1 MSVTFD
7 VTAAAS
13 LQTPPPKLA
22 PPDPT
27 ASDSFAALVDSNLPA
42 PPSEQLPPEPEPP
55 PRPVAQG
62 SPAEA
67 RAPTDRSSTG
77 DTTASGR
84 APSNTPDSPSADGT
98 NQRVADTAP
107 GTAGTGDNAARNLQG
122 GTKPTT
128 SKPGNTKSA
137 DKVAS
142 GAGVADS
149 TQPSAAHVTTVI
161 PPAAAISAP
170 QQDVASNTATGST
183 NSTGPLAIAAA
194 AIARSSSTTAALT
207 ATPSPGKVGSLP
219 VSPPGAKVAA
229 QAPVQTTAKQ
239 PGTPAGPTLDADV
252 ELTVAVATPGV
263 TAAKPT
269 TPAKT
274 ANAGTAGASA
284 TATPANALEQAS
296 TTASDATATPV
307 VAIKGNA
314 TITAAADQNNLSGS
328 ASPSP
333 STSTLHEQISISTDP
348 QASAAPAD
356 NGAQAA
362 PFTVPLQPAST
373 VPSLTVV
380 PATGGPVPLSGL
392 AVEIAASVQSGRTR
406 FEVRLDPADLGQ
418 IDVRID
424 VDRSGQVTSHLMVEK
439 PETLSML
446 QQDAPQLQQALNDA
460 GLKTG
465 SGGLQFSLRDQSSS
479 GQNNNGNL
487 TNGNAHQLV
496 VSEEDTASPAAAGR
510 YGRIAG
516 TSGGIDIRV

>member
-1 MSVTFD
+1 
-7 VTAAAS
+7 
-13 LQTPPPKLA
+13 
-22 PPDPT
+22 
-27 ASDSFAALVDSNLPA
+27 
-42 PPSEQLPPEPEPP
+42 
-55 PRPVAQG
+55 
-62 SPAEA
+62 
-67 RAPTDRSSTG
+67 
-77 DTTASGR
+77 
-84 APSNTPDSPSADGT
+84 
-98 NQRVADTAP
+98 
-107 GTAGTGDNAARNLQG
+107 LQG

-128 SKPGNTKSA
+128 SKPGNTKSTDNA
-137 DKVAS
+137 AS

-149 TQPSAAHVTTVI
+149 TQPSAAHATTGI
-161 PPAAAISAP
+161 PPAAAISLAP
-170 QQDVASNTATGST
+170 QQGVASNTATGFT
-183 NSTGPLAIAAA
+183 HSTGPLAIAAA
-194 AIARSSSTTAALT
+194 AIARSSSTAAALT
-207 ATPSPGKVGSLP
+207 ATPSPGKVDSLA
-219 VSPPGAKVAA
+219 VSPPGAKVAGEA
-229 QAPVQTTAKQ
+229 TVQTTARQ
-239 PGTPAGPTLDADV
+239 PGPPTGPTLDAGA
-252 ELTVAVATPGV
+252 ELTAAVATPGV

-274 ANAGTAGASA
+274 AATGTTGASA
-284 TATPANALEQAS
+284 TGTSANALEQAS
-296 TTASDATATPV
+296 TTASDGTATPQPV

-314 TITAAADQNNLSGS
+314 TNTAADQINPGSGTTN
-328 ASPSP
+328 PSP

-348 QASAAPAD
+348 QGSATPAD

-362 PFTVPLQPAST
+362 VFTAPLQPAST
-373 VPSLTVV
+373 VPSLTVA
-380 PATGGPVPLSGL
+380 PATSGPVPLSGL

-496 VSEEDTASPAAAGR
+496 VSEEDTVSPDLAGR

>member
-7 VTAAAS
+7 VTAGAS
-13 LQTPPPKLA
+13 LQTPPPKFA

-27 ASDSFAALVDSNLPA
+27 ASDGFAALVDSNLPA
-42 PPSEQLPPEPEPP
+42 PPSSQLPPAPEPP
-55 PRPVAQG
+55 PPQNAQG
-62 SPAEA
+62 SPAETP
-67 RAPTDRSSTG
+67 APTDRSSTG
-77 DTTASGR
+77 DTTASR
-84 APSNTPDSPSADGT
+84 QAPSNTPDSPSGDGT
-98 NQRVADTAP
+98 NQPVADTAP
-107 GTAGTGDNAARNLQG
+107 GTAGTGNSTAGNLQG

-128 SKPGNTKSA
+128 SKPGNTKSTDNA
-137 DKVAS
+137 AS
-142 GAGVADS
+142 SAGVADS
-149 TQPSAAHVTTVI
+149 TQPPAAHVTTAI
-161 PPAAAISAP
+161 PPAAVISLAP
-170 QQDVASNTATGST
+170 QQGVASKTATGST

-207 ATPSPGKVGSLP
+207 ATPSLGKVASLP

-229 QAPVQTTAKQ
+229 EASVQTAAKQ
-239 PGTPAGPTLDADV
+239 PGTPADPTLDADV
-252 ELTVAVATPGV
+252 AAVATPNV

-424 VDRSGQVTSHLMVEK
+424 VDRSGQVTSHLTVEK

-510 YGRIAG
+510 YGRIGG